1 MVRNDERR
9 AQLADAGIEVLA
21 IEGARGLTHR
31 AVDARAD
38 VPRGTTSNYFPRRED
53 IVTALVARI
62 AERLAPD
69 PAVLASLAQRQP
81 DRELFVDYVR
91 DVVRRLDAE
100 PHVSIALF
108 ELRLEASRRPAVA
121 DALGRWRRA
130 AFLDDVTFNADAGLP
145 GTSTE
150 LALLHYAV
158 DGLMLDRL
166 TTPLDPGTST
176 EAIVDDLVA
185 RILGPSLP

>member
-91 DVVRRLDAE
+91 EVVRRLDAE

>member
-21 IEGARGLTHR
+21 VEGARGLTHR
-31 AVDARAD
+31 AVDARAS
-38 VPRGTTSNYFPRRED
+38 VPRGTTSNYFPRRDD

-69 PAVLASLAQRQP
+69 PAVLASLARRQP
-81 DRELFVDYVR
+81 DRGLFVDYVR

-121 DALGRWRRA
+121 EALGTWRRA
-130 AFLDDVTFNADAGLP
+130 AFVDDVTFNADAGLP
-145 GTSTE
+145 GSRAE

-166 TTPLDPGTST
+166 TTPLDPDTTT

-185 RILGPSLP
+185 RILGPSPP